1 MSSKD
6 YDAVCG
12 LINHLALTNE
22 DPNWEMIEGVLNDI
36 SDYISDLPLK
46 LLTNL
51 VCRTLTEYH
60 SIDVVSMRS
69 EIEKRLTD
77 IQADAVKELF
87 MNISTATQYMNCN
100 PLQTCQYLRKSY
112 RVQTFTDVLADS
124 VQKFKDTEDPLTVL
138 NYITEQCSQIFK
150 DPGEV
155 RSVASDMPDVMALI
169 YANMNNEI
177 HSMTT
182 GFNQL
187 DNLIGY
193 FGGEQYIILA
203 GRPGTGKTTFAAQ
216 IGCYVAG
223 NYGNVLMFSQ
233 EMARFDVSKRLV
245 SAESGIN
252 YKNLYFA
259 GNEKLNQ
266 TQMTY
271 VSEANYTLEKT
282 DAGTKFYIADK
293 PYNVIELCAT
303 ARDFN
308 RHHPLSL
315 IIIDYLTLTETS
327 EKTAYD
333 KATAISEAFR
343 KLTKELKVPV
353 LCLSQMNR
361 DYEKRAARSPQNS
374 DLRDSGKIEQDA
386 HLIMFLSPS
395 SGPKGANLP
404 DSVKLSVTK
413 NRSGKCGEVPFN
425 FFKDTCR
432 FEEIS
437 LYGNHGTQN

>member
-12 LINHLALTNE
+12 LINHVSLEPEIPDWELISDTLRNTNE
-22 DPNWEMIEGVLNDI
+22 
-36 SDYISDLPLK
+36 YISDIPLQ

-51 VCRTLTEYH
+51 ICNALEEYH
-60 SIDVVSMRS
+60 AIDVVSMRS

-77 IQADAVKELF
+77 IQAEPVKEMF
-87 MNISTATQYMNCN
+87 MNIISSPQHMNCN
-100 PLQTCQYLRKSY
+100 PLQTCQYLKKSW
-112 RVQTFTDVLADS
+112 QK
-124 VQKFKDTEDPLTVL
+124 QKFTEVLTGSVDRYKNYDDPLDVL
-138 NYITEQCSQIFK
+138 NYITEQHSEIFRE
-150 DPGEV
+150 PGEV
-155 RSVASDMPDVMALI
+155 RSVASDMPEVADVI
-169 YANMNNEI
+169 YANMKGEI
-177 HSMTT
+177 HTMTT
-182 GFNQL
+182 GFSQL

-216 IGCYVAG
+216 IGCHVAG
-223 NYGNVLMFSQ
+223 HHGNVLMFSQ
-233 EMARFDVSKRLV
+233 EMARLDVSKRLV
-245 SAESGIN
+245 SAESRIN
-252 YKNLYFA
+252 FKNLYFA
-259 GNEKLNQ
+259 GNEKITG
-266 TQMTY
+266 TQLPY
-271 VSEANYTLEKT
+271 VSGAINTLEHT
-282 DAGTKFYIADK
+282 ETGTRFYLADK
-293 PYNVIELCAT
+293 SYNILELCAT

-315 IIIDYLTLTETS
+315 IIIDYLTLTGTS
-327 EKTAYD
+327 ERTAYD
-333 KATAISEAFR
+333 KATAISESLR
-343 KLTKELKVPV
+343 QLTKELKIPV

-361 DYEKRAARSPQNS
+361 DYEKRAAKSPQNS

-404 DSVKLSVTK
+404 DSVKLTVTK

-437 LYGNHGTQN
+437 LYGNH